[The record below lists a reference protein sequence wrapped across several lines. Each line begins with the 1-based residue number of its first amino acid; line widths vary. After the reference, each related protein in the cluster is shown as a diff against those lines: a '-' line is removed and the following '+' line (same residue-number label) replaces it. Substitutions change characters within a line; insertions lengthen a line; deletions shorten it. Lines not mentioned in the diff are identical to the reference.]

1 MKRFIQ
7 FVSLILVLSM
17 CLVTPAFAAE
27 EVSPWASSYFMSRS
41 AYLTVVSG
49 TTFDVWFEVT
59 AVRGMDEIGTSVI
72 KVQRSTDKSDWDTVK
87 TFTKESYANM
97 IDYNTADHSDS
108 VRYVGTSG
116 YYYRAYVEFYAKDDT
131 GTAYHTYYTSS
142 IKL

>member
-7 FVSLILVLSM
+7 CVSLILVLSM

-59 AVRGMDEIGTSVI
+59 SVRGMDEIGTSVI

-87 TFTKESYANM
+87 TFTKE
-97 IDYNTADHSDS
+97 
-108 VRYVGTSG
+108 
-116 YYYRAYVEFYAKDDT
+116 
-131 GTAYHTYYTSS
+131 
-142 IKL
+142 